1 MSMCVRGLALSLYG
15 FRVLGILR
23 RCCSSMGEVGLHVKR
38 EGMRPHDTWLEGFTQ
53 SRRILLGYL
62 DGVVLGS

>member
-23 RCCSSMGEVGLHVKR
+23 
-38 EGMRPHDTWLEGFTQ
+38 
-53 SRRILLGYL
+53 LLG
-62 DGVVLGS
+62 LGLQLRASLTEALILVHALKLNLESFKPSN